1 VRVKPGEQSY
11 MHAFLVILQTG
22 NRCFTMLPL
31 IVSCFERVIEMLV
44 DMYVLVTL
52 YVDVLQHQSK
62 PWFYKIIVLL
72 LC

>member
-1 VRVKPGEQSY
+1 
-11 MHAFLVILQTG
+11 
-22 NRCFTMLPL
+22 MLPL